1 MSRYFVTMPQ
11 LGESVTEGT
20 ISRWLVG
27 AGDSVAELDALV
39 EINTDKVDAEV
50 PAPVTGVLKEIL
62 APEGAVV
69 PVGGNIAVMEIAD
82 VEHAV
87 VPTDAGSTAPHSDQS
102 PPLPGPKGMA
112 TLPLEAE
119 APRSGSANEPL
130 ERGPLSG
137 GAASTGPS
145 PALEGD
151 EDVQLTPVR
160 RRIAENVALSKATIP
175 HAWQMQEV
183 DMTGVAQSIAAHR
196 GAVRRQHDASLTY
209 LPYVVA
215 AVAASLRS
223 HPTVNSTF
231 ADDHI
236 VVHRVIN
243 LGIAVGLPDGVIVPV
258 IRGADRMSIAELAIA
273 TTGLAKRAREKQL
286 TTSDLAGATLTVNNS
301 GTLGTLLSYSVIT
314 PGQSAIVTMGSVIER
329 PVAVDGQAVVRPM
342 MYLSLSLDHRVMDGL
357 EASAFLGAC
366 RQSLEAVTASTP
378 IS

>member
-1 MSRYFVTMPQ
+1 MPQ

-27 AGDSVAELDALV
+27 PGDPVAELDALV

-50 PAPVTGVLKEIL
+50 PAPVTGVLTEIL

-69 PVGGNIAVMEIAD
+69 PIGGNIAVLEVAET
-82 VEHAV
+82 EHAV
-87 VPTDAGSTAPHSDQS
+87 VPTDAGSTGTSSGHS
-102 PPLPGPKGMA
+102 PPLTGAKGRA
-112 TLPLEAE
+112 TPPLDAD
-119 APRSGSANEPL
+119 APRSDSAD
-130 ERGPLSG
+130 GPLD
-137 GAASTGPS
+137 GAPLPRDAAWTGP
-145 PALEGD
+145 PTALEGD

-160 RRIAENVALSKATIP
+160 RRIAENTALSKATIP

-183 DMTGVAQSIAAHR
+183 DMTGVALSIAAHR

-231 ADDHI
+231 AKDHI
-236 VVHRVIN
+236 VIHHEIN

-273 TTGLAKRAREKQL
+273 VTDLTTRAREKQL
-286 TTSDLAGATLTVNNS
+286 TTSDLAGATMTVNNS

-314 PGQSAIVTMGSVIER
+314 PGQSAIVTMGSVMER
-329 PVAVDGQAVVRPM
+329 PIAVDGHAVVRTM

-366 RQSLEAVTASTP
+366 RQSLEAVTPSTP